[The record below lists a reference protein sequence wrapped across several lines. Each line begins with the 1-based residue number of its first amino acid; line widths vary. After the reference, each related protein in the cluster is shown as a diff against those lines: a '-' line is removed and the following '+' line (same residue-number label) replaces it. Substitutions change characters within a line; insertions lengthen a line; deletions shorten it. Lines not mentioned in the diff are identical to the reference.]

1 MLKSI
6 VDLLFPL
13 GLMGCSEGV
22 SEAPSYRNQSAKER
36 EEVEEE
42 VKENLKDDS
51 DDEEKLINSED
62 INLST

>member
-6 VDLLFPL
+6 VELLFPT
-13 GLMGCSEGV
+13 GLIGCSDDEQD
-22 SEAPSYRNQSAKER
+22 PSYSGSYKKKEEV
-36 EEVEEE
+36 EEKVEEE

-62 INLST
+62 IN